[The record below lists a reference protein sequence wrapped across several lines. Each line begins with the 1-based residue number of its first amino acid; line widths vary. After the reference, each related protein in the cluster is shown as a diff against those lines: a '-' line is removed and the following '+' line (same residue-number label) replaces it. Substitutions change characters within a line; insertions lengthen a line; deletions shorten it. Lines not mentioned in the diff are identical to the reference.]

1 MNSLITYAI
10 ESSLILIVLYIFY
23 SIFFANDRNFRF
35 NRFYLLV
42 TPLLAIVLPLL
53 HIPLF
58 NNTNLQEL
66 QTFQQAIQLPEIA
79 VSNTASDLNAT
90 GMNFSLFQILLIIY
104 LAGVGFFVFR
114 SAYQVILLLRITNMS
129 KKSTEEQ
136 KSYTLIE
143 TGGKFPTCS
152 FFRYLL
158 WDNTL
163 SLGKYEKEQILH
175 HEEAHIKQGHSY
187 DVLYLEI
194 LRAVF
199 WFNPAIHGFKK
210 AMSDVHEYLADEQ
223 ASSETG
229 QQSYLSLLAKQILI
243 SFNFSVSNNFH
254 QSQTSKR
261 MKMIKNNNR
270 KRPVWIKILATLPI
284 IIAIF
289 FVFSCEPTEDDNLK
303 NITPEKTTFSV
314 DSEND
319 IADEIFTIVED
330 QPMPV
335 GGMESFYET
344 ISKELKYPEE
354 AKINRVEGRVFV
366 EFVVDEEGN
375 LTRVKIPKGPPEIGY
390 GLEEEGIR
398 VIMNSQKWKP
408 GKQRGKVVKVRM
420 ILPITFRLD
429 NKKKSFEK

>member
-1 MNSLITYAI
+1 MNSFITYAI
-10 ESSLILIVLYIFY
+10 ESSLILILLYIIY
-23 SIFFANDRNFRF
+23 ILLYANDRNFRF
-35 NRFYLLV
+35 NRFYLLAA
-42 TPLLAIVLPLL
+42 PILAMILPLL

-58 NNTNLQEL
+58 NNTNLPEL
-66 QTFQQAIQLPEIA
+66 QILQQAIQLPEIA
-79 VSNTASDLNAT
+79 VSNTALEPNTT
-90 GMNFSLFQILLIIY
+90 GMSLSLFQIILIIY

-114 SAYQVILLLRITNMS
+114 FVYQIILLLRIVNFS
-129 KKSTEEQ
+129 KKSTNEQ
-136 KSYTLIE
+136 KSYMLVE

-152 FFRYLL
+152 FFKYLL

-163 SLGKYEKEQILH
+163 SLEKDEKEQILH
-175 HEEAHIKQGHSY
+175 HEEAHIRQGHSY

-210 AMSDVHEYLADEQ
+210 AMSDVHEYLADEK

-229 QQSYLSLLAKQILI
+229 QQTYLSLLAKQILI

-270 KRPVWIKILATLPI
+270 KRPVWIKILATLPVI
-284 IIAIF
+284 TAMI

-303 NITPEKTTFSV
+303 NITLEKTTFTV

-335 GGMESFYET
+335 GGMEKFYES
-344 ISKELKYPEE
+344 ISKDLTYPK
-354 AKINRVEGRVFV
+354 AALTNGVEGRVFV

-375 LTRVKIPKGPPEIGY
+375 ITRVKALKGIGA
-390 GLEEEGIR
+390 GCDEEAVR
-398 VIMNSQKWKP
+398 VVKNSAKWEP
-408 GKQRGKVVKVRM
+408 GKQRGKRVKVRM
-420 ILPITFRLD
+420 VLPINFQAQ
-429 NKKKSFEK
+429 